1 MTDQTSNYNAR
12 GGRPMV
18 GDPRKHTLSTKL
30 NRSELRAVLSRIAAS
45 GLKRSEALRLLVLNE
60 ELPKVI
66 HRGVDIT
73 ATQAYQNL
81 QPLQSNLN
89 QIAHAFNVA
98 LSAGKL
104 AEVKPERVEAM
115 MRLLQDTA
123 SEVKSIRQEIL
134 SANGAES

>member
-1 MTDQTSNYNAR
+1 MEQQNSNFGSR
-12 GGRPMV
+12 GGRPLV
-18 GDPRKHTLSTKL
+18 DDPRKHTLSTKL
-30 NRSELRAVLSRIAAS
+30 NRSELRSVLSRIAAS

-60 ELPKVI
+60 EIPKVI
-66 HRGVDIT
+66 HRGVDVT
-73 ATQAYQNL
+73 ATRAHQNL

-98 LSAGKL
+98 LNTGKL

-115 MRLLQDTA
+115 MQLLEETA
-123 SEVKSIRQEIL
+123 SQVKSIRQEIL